1 MSEYRCYIY
10 FKICISLSG
19 PIPSSVRVC
28 VAPPGKVSFP
38 RQSQA
43 YRCLHGHIWA
53 SLLFSVASLIVT
65 TIFWYFTEKIFII
78 FLALFLNDNLQK
90 CSTRLYHKSP
100 SLVTW
105 ERQNGFVW
113 NSKTGGGGADFTEIW
128 LPVAVLVKIGQT
140 PASIFSEAPHAVL
153 RRSATHLCNVCLGH
167 V

>member
-113 NSKTGGGGADFTEIW
+113 NSKTGGGGTGRILLKSGYQLQFWLKSDKHQPAFLAKPHTRSCADLQRTSVMF
-128 LPVAVLVKIGQT
+128 V
-140 PASIFSEAPHAVL
+140 
-153 RRSATHLCNVCLGH
+153 
-167 V
+167 